1 VEAVPAPLR
10 LAACVRKAVEKYAAN
25 YMLPCWHVTLGINR

>member
-1 VEAVPAPLR
+1 
-10 LAACVRKAVEKYAAN
+10 VRKAVEKYAAN